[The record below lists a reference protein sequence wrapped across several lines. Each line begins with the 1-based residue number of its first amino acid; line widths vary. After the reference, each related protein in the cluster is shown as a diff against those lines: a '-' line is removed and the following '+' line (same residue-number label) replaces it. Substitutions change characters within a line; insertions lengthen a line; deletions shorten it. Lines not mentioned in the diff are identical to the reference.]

1 MQTMWQRWKNWFKHG
16 QAVYRLHS
24 GSMARI
30 MRTGE
35 HRAMIMFHSVL
46 PQHDHA
52 LHLRNT
58 TIDELR
64 TIIRFLQKNGN
75 LVAVQDYID
84 HPEPHQYAITFDDG
98 LYNNLKYAAPVLAEM
113 GVPAS
118 YYLNTPWVEGQSSIW
133 TEELAQWTKTY
144 SGELRAHGRT
154 YHKQAHNR
162 WINTATGQTL
172 MHDLLL
178 LPKDEVISCLCEIQK
193 QTQGLAVHDDYRNL
207 KGEEIRLLSQIPGV
221 TIGSHGVDHHAMTLL
236 SSPHLED
243 TLKTSKTYLE
253 QCIGQPVVELAFPF
267 GLYNAQVCQTAS
279 MAGYE
284 YLIGVEKNPL
294 FSDVPHRFGFYNHL
308 NLPQQLEA
316 LSTYQ

>member
-1 MQTMWQRWKNWFKHG
+1 MWTRWKNTIKHW
-16 QAVYRLHS
+16 QSVYRLHS
-24 GSMARI
+24 GALVRT
-30 MRTGE
+30 MRDSD
-35 HRAMIMFHSVL
+35 HRAMPMFHSVL

-64 TIIRFLQKNGN
+64 TIIRFVQKIGN
-75 LVAVQDYID
+75 LVPVQDYID

-113 GVPAS
+113 RVPAS
-118 YYLNTPWVEGQSSIW
+118 YYINTPWVAGQSSIW

-144 SGELRAHGRT
+144 SGVLRAHDRT

-162 WINTATGQTL
+162 WINTATGHTL

-178 LPKDEVISCLCEIQK
+178 LPKDEVINCLSEIQK
-193 QTQGLAVHDDYRNL
+193 QTQGLSVQEDYRNL

-221 TIGSHGVDHHAMTLL
+221 TIGSHGVDHHAMTHLTG
-236 SSPHLED
+236 PQLED
-243 TLKTSKTYLE
+243 TLKPSKTYLE
-253 QCIGQPVVELAFPF
+253 QCIGQHVVELAFPF
-267 GLYNAQVCQTAS
+267 GLYTAHVYQPAS

-294 FSDVPHRFGFYNHL
+294 FSDVTHGLGFYTHL
-308 NLPQQLEA
+308 NLPQQLQA
-316 LSTYQ
+316 LPQYN